1 MTESS
6 SSSLTDD
13 GSMAAHAAACGNCR
27 HFFNASP
34 AIESALP
41 GLSSLSSAY
50 ASVRADDGVC
60 SLHDRYIA
68 AESLCASHASRPV
81 KAPRLQPDGTALMPA
96 HIPYRGCDS

>member
-6 SSSLTDD
+6 LTD
-13 GSMAAHAAACGNCR
+13 GSMAAAHAAGCGNWR
-27 HFFNASP
+27 HFSKASP
-34 AIESALP
+34 PIQAPLP

-68 AESLCASHASRPV
+68 AESLCASHAARPV
-81 KAPRLQPDGTALMPA
+81 KAPLEPDGTKLMPA
-96 HIPYRGCDS
+96 HTPYRGCDS